1 MRKASIP
8 LRNHV
13 KKDAIV
19 HPSSRF
25 RGVLAVSVTLLLSAG
40 MPIPIAYAQQ
50 ESTLIT
56 VGGIG
61 SPGTITPVAGT
72 GQAGFS
78 GDNGPATLGTL
89 LLPHRVSLDRMGN
102 LFIPDLFNHRVR
114 KVDPKGII
122 TTVAGNGPAGVLTP
136 AGDLSGDSGLATESH
151 LKKPQA
157 AVFDAAGNMFI
168 LDSANNRVRRVDSS
182 TGIISTVVGNGPLGD
197 GNGGFFGDG
206 GSASLAW
213 LNRPAG
219 LAMDAAGSLYV
230 ADVGNFRVRRV
241 SPGTDGFITGAPDEI
256 ITTVAGNGTNASSGE
271 GGPATQA
278 GLTDPHGPVFDLAGN
293 LYIADFN
300 AHVVRKISPGADGL
314 ITGASDEIIT
324 TIAGNGTPGFSG
336 DNGPATAA
344 QLDHPHGLAVD
355 VTDNL
360 FIADAFNHRVRKVDP
375 NGTITTVVG
384 NGDLVFS
391 EDQAGGSATAAGLRG
406 PLDVAVDAI
415 GNLFIADTGFFAQRV
430 QQDGLGDG
438 ERAFK
443 VFEVAAPGLLNGRLF
458 PVTFASLCALTEGFV
473 SQTGIANA
481 LCAKLSAAAHGSSQ
495 DRAGA
500 INAYIN
506 QLSAQSGKT
515 LSAAHAATLRVL
527 VGNLAEAQ

>member
-1 MRKASIP
+1 MRKASISP
-8 LRNHV
+8 RNDV

-19 HPSSRF
+19 HPGTRLP
-25 RGVLAVSVTLLLSAG
+25 GVLAVTVTLLVCVG

-78 GDNGPATLGTL
+78 GDNGSATLGTL
-89 LLPHRVSLDRMGN
+89 FLPHRVSLDRMGN

-114 KVDPKGII
+114 KVDPEGII
-122 TTVAGNGPAGVLTP
+122 TTVAGNGPAGDLTP
-136 AGDLSGDSGLATESH
+136 TGDLSGDGGLATEAH

-168 LDSANNRVRRVDSS
+168 LDSANNRVRRLDAS

-197 GNGGFFGDG
+197 GNGGFFGENG
-206 GSASLAW
+206 PANLAW

-241 SPGTDGFITGAPDEI
+241 SPGMDGFITGASDEI

-278 GLTDPHGPVFDLAGN
+278 GLTDPHGLAFDLVGN

-300 AHVVRKISPGADGL
+300 GHVV
-314 ITGASDEIIT
+314 
-324 TIAGNGTPGFSG
+324 
-336 DNGPATAA
+336 
-344 QLDHPHGLAVD
+344 Q
-355 VTDNL
+355 
-360 FIADAFNHRVRKVDP
+360 KVNP
-375 NGTITTVVG
+375 KRMV
-384 NGDLVFS
+384 L
-391 EDQAGGSATAAGLRG
+391 L
-406 PLDVAVDAI
+406 
-415 GNLFIADTGFFAQRV
+415 
-430 QQDGLGDG
+430 
-438 ERAFK
+438 
-443 VFEVAAPGLLNGRLF
+443 PGLQTRLSPLSRETAHPASRATTAPPQLLNWTIPTAWR
-458 PVTFASLCALTEGFV
+458 
-473 SQTGIANA
+473 
-481 LCAKLSAAAHGSSQ
+481 
-495 DRAGA
+495 
-500 INAYIN
+500 
-506 QLSAQSGKT
+506 
-515 LSAAHAATLRVL
+515 
-527 VGNLAEAQ
+527 